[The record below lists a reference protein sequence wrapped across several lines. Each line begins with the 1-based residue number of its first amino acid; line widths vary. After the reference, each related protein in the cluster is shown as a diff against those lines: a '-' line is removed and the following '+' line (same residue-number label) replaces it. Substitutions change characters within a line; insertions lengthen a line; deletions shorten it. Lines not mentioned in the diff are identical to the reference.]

1 MFRIYDLVEKKKAS
15 YIREF
20 NMITTVKLKY
30 TYTYVCIYVPMC
42 YELNAC
48 APPQNSCVKVLIPN
62 ATTSGDK
69 ACKEGIKV
77 K

>member
-1 MFRIYDLVEKKKAS
+1 
-15 YIREF
+15 
-20 NMITTVKLKY
+20 MIPTVKLKY

-69 ACKEGIKV
+69 ACEEGIKV

>member
-30 TYTYVCIYVPMC
+30 TYTYVCMYVHMY

-62 ATTSGDK
+62 ATISGDK
-69 ACKEGIKV
+69 ACRRGDKS
-77 K
+77 